1 MQTFA
6 ILPPSARDTLT
17 LKHQFTSLFLFNFF
31 SKIYS
36 YSGEHYSVSQLG
48 QVSLHLNR
56 TANGLDWEP
65 IGTSPFYTGG
75 ISEVGE
81 YLPNAETIFC
91 QKMLQILF
99 QAGPLIMMESC
110 GAQVATRTE
119 MRQVIYE
126 AINRYYFFRKTK
138 IYGTYANADFLKSP

>member
-1 MQTFA
+1 MKKTVSPIRSGIENLIYYFCN
-6 ILPPSARDTLT
+6 
-17 LKHQFTSLFLFNFF
+17 FTSVCKRYYNTSKILQHVAAYIFVIL

-81 YLPNAETIFC
+81 Y
-91 QKMLQILF
+91 
-99 QAGPLIMMESC
+99 
-110 GAQVATRTE
+110 
-119 MRQVIYE
+119 
-126 AINRYYFFRKTK
+126 
-138 IYGTYANADFLKSP
+138 